1 MKLTIFC
8 YNSLSKYKLVVDIT
22 DLSYAIILSV
32 RSIPIHAN
40 VYKDD
45 ALNFWKRRT
54 GNPTPASL
62 SVFPHQRL
70 STIFSE
76 KNYAGYQSLVV
87 STKVIK
93 SKVNGQFPIH
103 VGFFY
108 EENASNF
115 WQRRKKNSTPVL

>member
-70 STIFSE
+70 STIFSA
-76 KNYAGYQSLVV
+76 KIMPDINHLLSQQKLLNL
-87 STKVIK
+87 K
-93 SKVNGQFPIH
+93 
-103 VGFFY
+103 
-108 EENASNF
+108 
-115 WQRRKKNSTPVL
+115 